1 MFRSDRMGY
10 YTLHMPREYAWE
22 VITELGSLDCLQFVD
37 QNSNETGFHRPY
49 TNYIRR
55 CEDLEAKVA
64 SIQTEMARFEVPI
77 KECDEPKI
85 FLRDLR
91 TFLLTRNKA
100 ERTYFDDL
108 EGFMDEKI
116 TNLNEQIKSYD
127 TLVENYNHLI
137 EYKQV
142 LVQTKPH
149 LGDRELRAQ
158 NVGEG
163 VVYGGPDDRTDFL
176 ARGNIRFSYLA
187 GVINREDAGRFKKI
201 LFRVTRGM
209 AFTSISD
216 IIKPKLVEKKDT
228 QAQQT
233 YFKDQIG
240 AENKDKSVFLI
251 VYQGGAMDMMKGRL
265 NRICESFGA
274 SKYGIPEDP
283 NAFDNK
289 LKEIDGQIREAQ
301 NVIGLTQA
309 TIKTLLEYFAKPR
322 TENISYSLV
331 EDVRLFL
338 LKEKAVYHNLNTLKT
353 DKALYQGNCWCPIEI
368 ADKVRQAITE
378 LKRRKSEIGGCD
390 FKEAPF
396 PTHIKPPTHFRLN
409 DVTWV
414 FQEIVNT
421 YGIPRYREIN
431 PALFA
436 TVTFPFLFGVMFGDI
451 GHGGLLLAF
460 GAYMCL
466 FKEQIEQ
473 DKKSM
478 LAILLPGRYLLLLQ
492 GFFAF
497 YCGWMYND
505 FMAMPWNIF
514 GTCYNTHDAHDVP
527 SDGVPR
533 IDSECIYPFGID
545 SGWYGVANELTF
557 LNSFKMKLSI
567 VLGVTQ
573 MLFGIVLRGINNFH
587 FNSWVELIFEFFPML
602 IFMSLTFGYMAILIF
617 LKWATPWGTLEYP
630 TSKAPSIIGIFIKMV
645 LAPGQWPEDNGLP
658 LYGDREGKYQAELQ
672 MTFLIIAVICA
683 VLILIPKPIILWIQ
697 NASSASAP
705 QPEGYV
711 AQHDDSAINERLLK
725 EGHDVEDQVLKK
737 APEPHVQAGHGG
749 HGGHG
754 EHFEFGEVFVHQIIE
769 TIEFVLGSISS
780 TASYLRLWALSLAH
794 SQLAKVF
801 YDNTMGA
808 AIVSGSLIMAFLGF
822 IFFAIVTLGV
832 LLLMDQMECFLHAL
846 RLHWV
851 EFQNKFYK
859 ADGYLFEPLS
869 FEKTLKNGNAAA
881 SA

>member
-1 MFRSDRMGY
+1 MSMFRSDRMGY

-22 VITELGSLDCLQFVD
+22 VINELGALDCLQFVD
-37 QNSNETGFHRPY
+37 QNTNEAGFNRPY
-49 TNYIRR
+49 ANYIRR
-55 CEDLEAKVA
+55 CEDLEAKVS
-64 SIQTEMARFEVPI
+64 SIQHEMGRFDVTV
-77 KECDEPKI
+77 KECDDPKI

-100 ERTYFDDL
+100 ERTYFEDL
-108 EGFMDEKI
+108 EGFIEEKVS
-116 TNLNEQIKSYD
+116 TLNDQIKSYD
-127 TLVENYNHLI
+127 TLIENYNHLI

-163 VVYGGPDDRTDFL
+163 VVYGGAKEETDFL

-209 AFTSISD
+209 AFTSITD
-216 IIKPKLVEKKDT
+216 IIKPKLTEKKDT
-228 QAQQT
+228 QVQST
-233 YFKDQIG
+233 YFKEGIST
-240 AENKDKSVFLI
+240 ETKDKSVFLI
-251 VYQGGAMDMMKGRL
+251 VYQGGALDMMRGRL

-274 SKYGIPEDP
+274 SKYGIPEEP
-283 NAFDNK
+283 TAFDNK
-289 LKEIDGQIREAQ
+289 LREIDSQIREAQ
-301 NVIGLTQA
+301 NVISLTQG
-309 TIKTLLEYFAKPR
+309 TIKALLEYFAKPR
-322 TENISYSLV
+322 TENISYSLI
-331 EDVRLFL
+331 EDLRLFL

-353 DKALYQGNCWCPIEI
+353 DKALYQGSCWCPVEI
-368 ADKVRQAITE
+368 SDKVRQAVTE

-396 PTHIKPPTHFRLN
+396 PSHVKPPTHFRLN

-421 YGIPRYREIN
+421 YGTPRYREIN
-431 PALFA
+431 PGLFA
-436 TVTFPFLFGVMFGDI
+436 IVTFPFLFGVMFGDI
-451 GHGGLLLAF
+451 GHGALLLAF
-460 GAYMCL
+460 GAYLCL

-478 LAILLPGRYLLLLQ
+478 LAIILPGRYLLLFQ

-514 GTCYNTHDAHDVP
+514 GSCYNTHDTH
-527 SDGVPR
+527 GVPADGIPK
-533 IDSECIYPFGID
+533 IDSECTYPFGID
-545 SGWYGVANELTF
+545 SGWYGVSNELTF

-567 VLGVTQ
+567 ILGVTQ
-573 MLFGIVLRGINNFH
+573 MMFGIVLRGLNNVH
-587 FNSWVELIFEFFPML
+587 FNNWLELIFEFIPML
-602 IFMSLTFGYMAILIF
+602 LFLGLTFGYMAVLIV
-617 LKWATPWGTLEYP
+617 LKWTIPWGTPEYP
-630 TSKAPSIIGIFIKMV
+630 TSSAPSIIGIFIKMV
-645 LAPGQWPEDNGLP
+645 LAPGQWPAENGSP
-658 LYGDREGKYQAELQ
+658 LFGDKEGKTQAELQ
-672 MTFLIIAVICA
+672 FNFLIIAAVCA
-683 VLILIPKPIILWIQ
+683 VLILIPKPIILWFQ
-697 NASSASAP
+697 HSGSSSSPAP
-705 QPEGYV
+705 GYV
-711 AQHDDSAINERLLK
+711 SQHDDPAINERLLK
-725 EGHDVEDQVLKK
+725 EGDAEEQIVEKPK
-737 APEPHVQAGHGG
+737 EAHVQAGG

-754 EHFEFGEVFVHQIIE
+754 HGDHFEFGEVFVHQVIE
-769 TIEFVLGSISS
+769 TIEFVLGSISN

-801 YDNTMGA
+801 YDNTIGG
-808 AIVSGSLIMAFLGF
+808 AIVSGNFILAFVGF
-822 IFFAIVTLGV
+822 IFFAIITLGV

-851 EFQNKFYK
+851 EFQGKFYK

-869 FEKTLKNGNAAA
+869 FEKTLKASPAA
-881 SA
+881 